1 LELVNA
7 GHPPALVVDPS
18 GEAHFLWPKGGVPLG
33 ATAAATYEAERFP
46 LPTGA
51 TVLIYTDGLVERRG
65 ESIEVGLE
73 RLREIAKGARDPE
86 SLCVTICERL
96 VPEEPEDDVAFIATR
111 LPPLGDHL
119 TTSWRVSPDSLAPV
133 RYLLRRWLMSRGANE
148 QQTYDVIVATQE
160 ACANAVEHAYAPGPA
175 GFELEAEHA
184 AGEICLT
191 VRDRGHWRD
200 ARGVHR
206 GRGLP
211 IMEALMDTVDIQHS
225 PVGTAVQMRRALGAR
240 ETG

>member
-1 LELVNA
+1 MTTMVYLVIDPATESLELVNA

-18 GEAHFLWPKGGVPLG
+18 GEAHFLWPNGGVPLG

-96 VPEEPEDDVAFIATR
+96 VPEEPEDDVAFIAIR
-111 LPPLGDHL
+111 VPPLGDHV
-119 TTSWRVSPDSLAPV
+119 TTTWRVSPDSLAPI
-133 RYLLRRWLMSRGANE
+133 RYLLRRWLMNRGASE
-148 QQTYDVIVATQE
+148 
-160 ACANAVEHAYAPGPA
+160 
-175 GFELEAEHA
+175 
-184 AGEICLT
+184 
-191 VRDRGHWRD
+191 R
-200 ARGVHR
+200 AR
-206 GRGLP
+206 P
-211 IMEALMDTVDIQHS
+211 TTSSS
-225 PVGTAVQMRRALGAR
+225 PPRRRARTPSSTPTAR
-240 ETG
+240 ARASSRSTCAGRTAGSRSR